1 MKQRY
6 ITPTIIT
13 IIVRNPLLQTASQK
27 NEYGS
32 AQGVDYGRIRFSR
45 QEVDP
50 SDSD

>member
-6 ITPTIIT
+6 ITPSIIA
-13 IIVRNPLLQTASQK
+13 IKVRNPLLQTASQK
-27 NEYGS
+27 NEYGN
-32 AQGVDYGRIRFSR
+32 DYGRIRFSR